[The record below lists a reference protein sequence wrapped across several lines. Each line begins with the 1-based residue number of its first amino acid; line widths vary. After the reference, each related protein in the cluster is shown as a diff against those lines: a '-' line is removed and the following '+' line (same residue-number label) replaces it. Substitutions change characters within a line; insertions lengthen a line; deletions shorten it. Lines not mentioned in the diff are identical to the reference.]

1 MNTNLPQ
8 SPKAASDEKERFRT
22 ASDEQPNVSS
32 RRGVDDASR
41 ASGENERFERER
53 DRERK
58 RDFDPFGRRGGVARS
73 SDDGGSSFWVVLIV
87 VFSLIFL
94 WNAIYEPPRCEIP
107 LGKLIELI
115 EMGAPETAQ
124 NAATAQN
131 AETSQSAETAQN
143 AETSQSVETSQNAE
157 TSQSVETAQNAETSQ
172 SAETSQ
178 NAETSQSA
186 ATAQN
191 AETSQSAEVA
201 SKPDSLQIA
210 ESGDLEKAENTENT
224 GNTEKLAKLTEPEA
238 GAARDE
244 GNASLEPA
252 KSEKS
257 SQNAASTGPS
267 IIVEEGEGKKR
278 RKVRYSEL
286 ADLRVGTHEISGT
299 ATREILE
306 TADGKEPEKP
316 RKKVDFF
323 SGRQGLDVDADYFFD
338 LLRKSGYTDFA
349 AEGSPGFM
357 QNYGA
362 SLLMTL
368 VLIGFFI
375 YFLRRMGAGVGAFGR
390 NRGVLV
396 APEDVDVNFNDVAGV
411 DEAVE
416 ELREFVEF
424 LRTPEKF
431 QALGGRIPKG
441 ALLVGPP
448 GTGKTLLAK
457 AVAGEAGVPFFSLS
471 GSDFVEL
478 YAGVGAARVRDLFE
492 QAEKSSPCI
501 VFIDELDALGKSRT
515 GGVYGGGHDERE
527 QTLNALL
534 VEMDGFGTN
543 SGTIVMAATN
553 RPEILDSA
561 LLRSGRFDRQIL
573 VDRPDAQG
581 REEILRIHAKNVKL
595 DPTLDLREIAALT
608 AGFVGADLAALT
620 NEAALLAARAG
631 KLAVSKDEFG
641 EAIERVATG
650 LEKKR
655 RVISEKEK
663 VRVAYHE
670 CGHALTANAIPGTDP
685 VHKISIIPRGLAALG
700 YTWQR
705 PDDERY
711 LTTRAELIAQM
722 QTLLAGTIAEELIF
736 GDVSTGAQNDLERA
750 TEIAR
755 RMTTVYG
762 MSRLGRVAFRT
773 ANDSFLDSGGFAGR
787 EYGERTAWEIDRE
800 IKALVDAAAEEA
812 RRILVERKDLLVE
825 VANRLL
831 EKETMTGDELREI
844 VDAWAAKT
852 EESTRPEEELEPKK
866 SAQPENL
873 GGTEATNESI

>member
-1 MNTNLPQ
+1 MSTNPSQ
-8 SPKAASDEKERFRT
+8 RPTGVASDESDRLRT
-22 ASDEQPNVSS
+22 ASDEPANAAARRVPDDVS
-32 RRGVDDASR
+32 RV
-41 ASGENERFERER
+41 SGENERFDRER
-53 DRERK
+53 GRERK
-58 RDFDPFGRRGGVARS
+58 RDFDPLGRRGSGARPN
-73 SDDGGSSFWVVLIV
+73 DDGGNSFWVVLIV
-87 VFSLIFL
+87 IFSLIFL

-107 LGKLIELI
+107 IGKLIELI
-115 EMGAPETAQ
+115 EMGAPETLQSAEI
-124 NAATAQN
+124 ASN
-131 AETSQSAETAQN
+131 AETSRNAESAQETEIAQTEEPKKSAELS
-143 AETSQSVETSQNAE
+143 E
-157 TSQSVETAQNAETSQ
+157 
-172 SAETSQ
+172 SA
-178 NAETSQSA
+178 QSA
-186 ATAQN
+186 AT
-191 AETSQSAEVA
+191 
-201 SKPDSLQIA
+201 K
-210 ESGDLEKAENTENT
+210 
-224 GNTEKLAKLTEPEA
+224 
-238 GAARDE
+238 
-244 GNASLEPA
+244 
-252 KSEKS
+252 
-257 SQNAASTGPS
+257 GPS
-267 IIVEEGEGKKR
+267 IVVEEGEGKKR
-278 RKVRYSEL
+278 KKVRYSEL
-286 ADLRVGTHEISGT
+286 ADLRVGAHEISGT

-306 TADGKEPEKP
+306 SADGKVPEKP
-316 RKKVDFF
+316 RKKVDFY

-338 LLRKSGYTDFA
+338 LLRKSGYVDFA
-349 AEGSPGFM
+349 AEGSPSFM

-362 SLLMTL
+362 SLLTTL
-368 VLIGFFI
+368 VLIFVFV

-396 APEDVDVNFNDVAGV
+396 APEDVDVTFDDVAGV
-411 DEAVE
+411 DEALE

-581 REEILRIHAKNVKL
+581 REEILRIHSKNVKL
-595 DPTLDLREIAALT
+595 DPALDLREIATLT

-620 NEAALLAARAG
+620 NEAALLAARVG
-631 KLAVSKDEFG
+631 KSAVTKEEFG

-655 RVISEKEK
+655 RIISETEK

-670 CGHALTANAIPGTDP
+670 CGHALTADAIPGTDP
-685 VHKISIIPRGLAALG
+685 VHKISIVPRGLAALG

-711 LTTRAELIAQM
+711 LTTRTELIAQM

-762 MSRLGRVAFRT
+762 MSRLGRVAYRSS
-773 ANDSFLDSGGFAGR
+773 NDSFLDSGGFAGR
-787 EYGERTAWEIDRE
+787 EYGERAAWEIDRE
-800 IKALVDAAAEEA
+800 VKSLVDAAAEKA
-812 RRILVERKDLLVE
+812 RQILVERKDLLVE

-844 VDAWAAKT
+844 VAAWTAKSEKST
-852 EESTRPEEELEPKK
+852 QIEGASGAES
-866 SAQPENL
+866 AD
-873 GGTEATNESI
+873 EAS

>member
-1 MNTNLPQ
+1 MNTNPSQ
-8 SPKAASDEKERFRT
+8 RSKRAAASDE
-22 ASDEQPNVSS
+22 AANVESS
-32 RRGVDDASR
+32 RVSEDVGRTPD
-41 ASGENERFERER
+41 ENERFERER
-53 DRERK
+53 DKERK
-58 RDFDPFGRRGGVARS
+58 RDFDPFGRRGNAARCG
-73 SDDGGSSFWVVLIV
+73 DDGGNSFWAVLIV

-115 EMGAPETAQ
+115 EAGAPQ
-124 NAATAQN
+124 NAQN
-131 AETSQSAETAQN
+131 AETARDAELARIADSA
-143 AETSQSVETSQNAE
+143 
-157 TSQSVETAQNAETSQ
+157 
-172 SAETSQ
+172 
-178 NAETSQSA
+178 
-186 ATAQN
+186 
-191 AETSQSAEVA
+191 
-201 SKPDSLQIA
+201 
-210 ESGDLEKAENTENT
+210 KAEASENPVKPMEQE
-224 GNTEKLAKLTEPEA
+224 GVDEA
-238 GAARDE
+238 EEA
-244 GNASLEPA
+244 A

-257 SQNAASTGPS
+257 PQDAAPTGPS

-278 RKVRYSEL
+278 KKVRYSEL

-299 ATREILE
+299 ATREVLE
-306 TADGKEPEKP
+306 SADEKEMEKST
-316 RKKVDFF
+316 RKVDFF

-357 QNYGA
+357 QNHGA

-396 APEDVDVNFNDVAGV
+396 APEDVDVDFSDVAGV

-595 DPTLDLREIAALT
+595 DPTLDLREIATLT

-620 NEAALLAARAG
+620 NEAALLAARVG
-631 KLAVSKDEFG
+631 KLAVTKEEFG

-655 RVISEKEK
+655 RVLSEKEK

-685 VHKISIIPRGLAALG
+685 VHKVSIIPRGLAALG

-711 LTTRAELIAQM
+711 LTTRTELLAQM
-722 QTLLAGTIAEELIF
+722 QTLLGGTIAEELVF

-800 IKALVDAAAEEA
+800 VKSLVDAAAEKA
-812 RRILVERKDLLVE
+812 RQILVERKDLLVE
-825 VANRLL
+825 VATRLL

-844 VDAWAAKT
+844 VDAWTANAEK
-852 EESTRPEEELEPKK
+852 SARPEKEPEPEK
-866 SAQPENL
+866 SAQTENQDDAAPA
-873 GGTEATNESI
+873 GEAS

>member
-1 MNTNLPQ
+1 MNNKPSQ
-8 SPKAASDEKERFRT
+8 RPKDAAASDECP
-22 ASDEQPNVSS
+22 SVDS
-32 RRGVDDASR
+32 RRVSEDASR
-41 ASGENERFERER
+41 TSDENERFERER

-58 RDFDPFGRRGGVARS
+58 RDFDPFGRRGGVARPGA
-73 SDDGGSSFWVVLIV
+73 DGGNSFWGVLIV

-94 WNAIYEPPRCEIP
+94 WNALYAPPRCEIP
-107 LGKLIELI
+107 IGKLIELI
-115 EMGAPETAQ
+115 EAGAPES
-124 NAATAQN
+124 AQN
-131 AETSQSAETAQN
+131 AEITQTNQNAEPAQN
-143 AETSQSVETSQNAE
+143 ADPLQVAE
-157 TSQSVETAQNAETSQ
+157 TVKTEESGKTAPKEGASE
-172 SAETSQ
+172 
-178 NAETSQSA
+178 
-186 ATAQN
+186 ATASS
-191 AETSQSAEVA
+191 E
-201 SKPDSLQIA
+201 
-210 ESGDLEKAENTENT
+210 
-224 GNTEKLAKLTEPEA
+224 
-238 GAARDE
+238 
-244 GNASLEPA
+244 
-252 KSEKS
+252 SEKS
-257 SQNAASTGPS
+257 PQNTPS
-267 IIVEEGEGKKR
+267 IVVEEGEGKKH

-299 ATREILE
+299 ATREVLE
-306 TADGKEPEKP
+306 SADGKESEKP
-316 RKKVDFF
+316 RKKVDFY
-323 SGRQGLDVDADYFFD
+323 SGRRGLDVDADYFFE

-349 AEGSPGFM
+349 AEGSPGFI

-362 SLLMTL
+362 SLLMTFL
-368 VLIGFFI
+368 LIGFFI
-375 YFLRRMGAGVGAFGR
+375 YFFRRMGAGVGAFGR

-396 APEDVDVNFNDVAGV
+396 APEDVDVTFADVAGV

-501 VFIDELDALGKSRT
+501 VFIDELDALGKSRN
-515 GGVYGGGHDERE
+515 GGAYGGGHDERE

-595 DPTLDLREIAALT
+595 DPTLDLREIATLT

-620 NEAALLAARAG
+620 NEAALLAARVG
-631 KLAVSKDEFG
+631 KDAVAKEEFG

-685 VHKISIIPRGLAALG
+685 VHKISIVPRGLAALG

-787 EYGERTAWEIDRE
+787 EYGERTSWEIDRE
-800 IKALVDAAAEEA
+800 VKALVDDAAEKA

-825 VANRLL
+825 VATRLL

-844 VDAWAAKT
+844 VDAWTANA
-852 EESTRPEEELEPKK
+852 EESTQPEKEPEAEK
-866 SAQPENL
+866 SAQTENPDDA
-873 GGTEATNESI
+873 EAAGEAS

>member
-1 MNTNLPQ
+1 MTEKHCQRPEGA
-8 SPKAASDEKERFRT
+8 AASDKNERIPAATDERT
-22 ASDEQPNVSS
+22 RLADAARTSD
-32 RRGVDDASR
+32 
-41 ASGENERFERER
+41 ENERFERER
-53 DRERK
+53 K
-58 RDFDPFGRRGGVARS
+58 RDFEPFGRRRASARAY
-73 SDDGGSSFWVVLIV
+73 DDGNNSFWAVLIV

-94 WNAIYEPPRCEIP
+94 WNALYEPPRYEIP
-107 LGKLIELI
+107 IGKLIELI
-115 EMGAPETAQ
+115 EKGAHETTQTAQ
-124 NAATAQN
+124 VAQ
-131 AETSQSAETAQN
+131 T
-143 AETSQSVETSQNAE
+143 
-157 TSQSVETAQNAETSQ
+157 VETASGTETVEAEKSAEAEKDAAPEKSEESENLAKTENAPQNAPFI
-172 SAETSQ
+172 
-178 NAETSQSA
+178 
-186 ATAQN
+186 
-191 AETSQSAEVA
+191 V
-201 SKPDSLQIA
+201 
-210 ESGDLEKAENTENT
+210 
-224 GNTEKLAKLTEPEA
+224 
-238 GAARDE
+238 
-244 GNASLEPA
+244 
-252 KSEKS
+252 
-257 SQNAASTGPS
+257 
-267 IIVEEGEGKKR
+267 VEEGEGKKR

-286 ADLRVGTHEISGT
+286 ADLRVGAHEISGT
-299 ATREILE
+299 ATREIVE
-306 TADGKEPEKP
+306 SADGEPPKKPMKE
-316 RKKVDFF
+316 VDFY
-323 SGRQGLDVDADYFFD
+323 SGRQGLDVDADYFFN
-338 LLRKSGYTDFA
+338 LLKSSGYTDFA
-349 AEGSPGFM
+349 AEGTPGFM

-362 SLLMTL
+362 SLLTTL
-368 VLIGFFI
+368 LLLLIFV

-396 APEDVDVNFNDVAGV
+396 APEDVDVTFNDVAGV
-411 DEAVE
+411 DEALE

-501 VFIDELDALGKSRT
+501 VFIDELDALGKSRA
-515 GGVYGGGHDERE
+515 GGGYGGGHDERE

-573 VDRPDAQG
+573 VDRPDARG

-595 DPTLDLREIAALT
+595 DRTLDLREIAALT

-631 KLAVSKDEFG
+631 KSAVSKEEFG
-641 EAIERVATG
+641 EAIERVAAG

-655 RVISEKEK
+655 GIISEAEK
-663 VRVAYHE
+663 IRVAYHE
-670 CGHALTANAIPGTDP
+670 CGHALTADAIPGADP
-685 VHKISIIPRGLAALG
+685 VHKISIVPRGLAALG

-711 LTTRAELIAQM
+711 LTTRAELVARM
-722 QTLLAGTIAEELIF
+722 QTLLAGTLAEELIF

-762 MSRLGRVAFRT
+762 MSRLGRVAYRT
-773 ANDSFLDSGGFAGR
+773 ASDSFLDSGGFVGR

-800 IKALVDAAAEEA
+800 TRALVDDAAEKA
-812 RRILVERKDLLVE
+812 RRILIERKELLVE
-825 VANRLL
+825 VATRLL

-844 VDAWAAKT
+844 VAAWKAKT
-852 EESTRPEEELEPKK
+852 ENSPLLEKSTETEETPRNEKSEGEEPDEPTK
-866 SAQPENL
+866 
-873 GGTEATNESI
+873 TDVY

>member
-1 MNTNLPQ
+1 MNTNFSQ
-8 SPKAASDEKERFRT
+8 RPKDAAASDEF
-22 ASDEQPNVSS
+22 SNVDA
-32 RRGVDDASR
+32 RRVSDDATR
-41 ASGENERFERER
+41 APEENERLNAER
-53 DRERK
+53 DKERK
-58 RDFDPFGRRGGVARS
+58 RDFDPFGRRGSAARS
-73 SDDGGSSFWVVLIV
+73 DDDGGNSFWVVLIV

-94 WNAIYEPPRCEIP
+94 WNAIYEPPRREIP
-107 LGKLIELI
+107 IGKLIELI
-115 EMGAPETAQ
+115 EAGAPK
-124 NAATAQN
+124 NAPN
-131 AETSQSAETAQN
+131 AEIAQ
-143 AETSQSVETSQNAE
+143 V
-157 TSQSVETAQNAETSQ
+157 
-172 SAETSQ
+172 
-178 NAETSQSA
+178 
-186 ATAQN
+186 
-191 AETSQSAEVA
+191 AEVA
-201 SKPDSLQIA
+201 SGADSSQIA
-210 ESGDLEKAENTENT
+210 ETVKSEEN
-224 GNTEKLAKLTEPEA
+224 
-238 GAARDE
+238 
-244 GNASLEPA
+244 A
-252 KSEKS
+252 KSSKAKDASDAAESAESEKT
-257 SQNAASTGPS
+257 SQNTRF
-267 IIVEEGEGKKR
+267 IIVEEGEGKNRK
-278 RKVRYSEL
+278 KVRYSEL
-286 ADLRVGTHEISGT
+286 ADLRVGAHEISGT
-299 ATREILE
+299 ATREVLE
-306 TADGKEPEKP
+306 SADGKTSEKP
-316 RKKVDFF
+316 RKKVDFY
-323 SGRQGLDVDADYFFD
+323 SGRQGLDVDANYFFE

-349 AEGSPGFM
+349 AEGAPGFM
-357 QNYGA
+357 QNHGA
-362 SLLMTL
+362 SLLTTL
-368 VLIGFFI
+368 LLIGFFI

-396 APEDVDVNFNDVAGV
+396 APEDVDVTFSDVAGV
-411 DEAVE
+411 DEALE

-595 DPTLDLREIAALT
+595 DPTLDLREIATLT

-620 NEAALLAARAG
+620 NEAALLAARVG
-631 KLAVSKDEFG
+631 KDFVTKEEFG
-641 EAIERVATG
+641 EAVERVAAG

-655 RVISEKEK
+655 GIISEKEK

-670 CGHALTANAIPGTDP
+670 CGHALTADALPGTDP

-711 LTTRAELIAQM
+711 LTTRTELVAQM

-736 GDVSTGAQNDLERA
+736 GDVSTGAQSDLERA

-762 MSRLGRVAFRT
+762 MSRLGRVAFR
-773 ANDSFLDSGGFAGR
+773 AAKDSFLDSGGFAGR

-800 IKALVDAAAEEA
+800 VKTLVDAAAESA
-812 RRILVERKDLLVE
+812 RQILLERKDLLVE

-844 VDAWAAKT
+844 VDAWTANA
-852 EESTRPEEELEPKK
+852 EK
-866 SAQPENL
+866 SAQPEETL
-873 GGTEATNESI
+873 EMEKSTLSEKTGGAEPTGEPT

>member
-1 MNTNLPQ
+1 MAERRKVGVPTARALEEARGNVTEQKVYRTMKTNPSQ
-8 SPKAASDEKERFRT
+8 RPEGAAASDE
-22 ASDEQPNVSS
+22 
-32 RRGVDDASR
+32 
-41 ASGENERFERER
+41 NERIPVVNDERTNAER
-53 DRERK
+53 TPNENNRFKRK
-58 RDFDPFGRRGGVARS
+58 RDFDPFGRRGAAARAN
-73 SDDGGSSFWVVLIV
+73 DDGNNSFWVVLIV

-94 WNAIYEPPRCEIP
+94 WNALYEPPRYEIP
-107 LGKLIELI
+107 IGKLIELI
-115 EMGAPETAQ
+115 ELGSPSRELAENARPE
-124 NAATAQN
+124 
-131 AETSQSAETAQN
+131 ETGK
-143 AETSQSVETSQNAE
+143 SVELKKTVKDVKSEKGAR
-157 TSQSVETAQNAETSQ
+157 
-172 SAETSQ
+172 
-178 NAETSQSA
+178 
-186 ATAQN
+186 
-191 AETSQSAEVA
+191 
-201 SKPDSLQIA
+201 SKDFA
-210 ESGDLEKAENTENT
+210 GSGKAENLAELAQTSKSAESADWAKNGNLEN
-224 GNTEKLAKLTEPEA
+224 
-238 GAARDE
+238 
-244 GNASLEPA
+244 
-252 KSEKS
+252 SEKS
-257 SQNAASTGPS
+257 INSDNSVKSVKTTEAPQFAPS
-267 IIVEEGEGKKR
+267 IVVEEGKGKRR

-286 ADLRVGTHEISGT
+286 ADLRVGAHEISGT
-299 ATREILE
+299 ATRETLE
-306 TADGKEPEKP
+306 GDGGEPTKKP
-316 RKKVDFF
+316 MKKVDFY
-323 SGRQGLDVDADYFFD
+323 SGRQGLDVDADYFFN
-338 LLRKSGYTDFA
+338 LLKRNGYSDFA
-349 AEGSPGFM
+349 AEGTPGFI

-362 SLLMTL
+362 SLLTTFL
-368 VLIGFFI
+368 LLAIFV

-396 APEDVDVNFNDVAGV
+396 APEDVDVTFDDVAGV
-411 DEAVE
+411 DEALE

-573 VDRPDAQG
+573 VDRPDARG

-595 DPTLDLREIAALT
+595 DPTLDLREVAALT

-620 NEAALLAARAG
+620 NEAALLAARVG
-631 KLAVSKDEFG
+631 KLAVSKEEFG

-655 RVISEKEK
+655 RVISETEK
-663 VRVAYHE
+663 IRVAYHE
-670 CGHALTANAIPGTDP
+670 CGHALAASALSDADP
-685 VHKISIIPRGLAALG
+685 VHKISIVPRGLAALG

-711 LTTRAELIAQM
+711 LTTRAELVARM
-722 QTLLAGTIAEELIF
+722 QTLLAGTLAEELIF
-736 GDVSTGAQNDLERA
+736 GDASTGAQNDLERA

-755 RMTTVYG
+755 RMTTAYG
-762 MSRLGRVAFRT
+762 MSRLGRVAYRT
-773 ANDSFLDSGGFAGR
+773 SNDSFLESGGFVGR

-800 IKALVDAAAEEA
+800 ARALVDDAAEKA

-825 VANRLL
+825 VATRLL

-844 VDAWAAKT
+844 VDAWTARSEKT
-852 EESTRPEEELEPKK
+852 ALLEKSTEPASEEKSEKSTEPEKPEEKTSGDDPSTR
-866 SAQPENL
+866 A
-873 GGTEATNESI
+873 

>member
-1 MNTNLPQ
+1 MNMNPSQRSTGV
-8 SPKAASDEKERFRT
+8 AASDDNERFPT
-22 ASDEQPNVSS
+22 SSEDLANVAA
-32 RRGVDDASR
+32 RRVSEDASR
-41 ASGENERFERER
+41 TPDENERFERER

-73 SDDGGSSFWVVLIV
+73 GDDGGASFWAVLIV

-107 LGKLIELI
+107 IGKLIELI
-115 EMGAPETAQ
+115 EMGAPTSAQ
-124 NAATAQN
+124 TPEIAQ
-131 AETSQSAETAQN
+131 TSDAAETA
-143 AETSQSVETSQNAE
+143 SVA
-157 TSQSVETAQNAETSQ
+157 
-172 SAETSQ
+172 
-178 NAETSQSA
+178 
-186 ATAQN
+186 
-191 AETSQSAEVA
+191 
-201 SKPDSLQIA
+201 DSLQDA
-210 ESGDLEKAENTENT
+210 EPVKLKKTEEAGKTEEVKKAEKAEKTEET
-224 GNTEKLAKLTEPEA
+224 RKAERAEEAEKTTAETARRGENEAAEP
-238 GAARDE
+238 
-244 GNASLEPA
+244 LE
-252 KSEKS
+252 SEKS
-257 SQNAASTGPS
+257 PRNTPS
-267 IIVEEGEGKKR
+267 IIVEEGEGKNRK
-278 RKVRYSEL
+278 KVRYSEL
-286 ADLRVGTHEISGT
+286 AELRVGPHEISGT
-299 ATREILE
+299 ATREVLE
-306 TADGKEPEKP
+306 SADGKTPEKP
-316 RKKVDFF
+316 RKKVDFY
-323 SGRQGLDVDADYFFD
+323 SGRQGLDVDADYFFN
-338 LLRKSGYTDFA
+338 LLRKSGYADFA

-368 VLIGFFI
+368 LLIGFFI

-595 DPTLDLREIAALT
+595 DPTLDLREIATLT

-620 NEAALLAARAG
+620 NEAALLAARVG
-631 KLAVSKDEFG
+631 KAAVTKEEFG
-641 EAIERVATG
+641 EAIERVAAG

-655 RVISEKEK
+655 RIISEEEK

-670 CGHALTANAIPGTDP
+670 CGHALTADAIPGTDP

-711 LTTRAELIAQM
+711 LTTRTELIARM

-800 IKALVDAAAEEA
+800 VKSIVDAAAEKA
-812 RRILVERKDLLVE
+812 RQILVERKDLLVE

-844 VDAWAAKT
+844 VDAWTAKTEKSAQPVESSQSEEAAKT
-852 EESTRPEEELEPKK
+852 ENPDGAEST
-866 SAQPENL
+866 N
-873 GGTEATNESI
+873 EAS

>member
-1 MNTNLPQ
+1 M
-8 SPKAASDEKERFRT
+8 
-22 ASDEQPNVSS
+22 
-32 RRGVDDASR
+32 
-41 ASGENERFERER
+41 
-53 DRERK
+53 
-58 RDFDPFGRRGGVARS
+58 
-73 SDDGGSSFWVVLIV
+73 
-87 VFSLIFL
+87 
-94 WNAIYEPPRCEIP
+94 
-107 LGKLIELI
+107 
-115 EMGAPETAQ
+115 
-124 NAATAQN
+124 
-131 AETSQSAETAQN
+131 
-143 AETSQSVETSQNAE
+143 
-157 TSQSVETAQNAETSQ
+157 
-172 SAETSQ
+172 
-178 NAETSQSA
+178 
-186 ATAQN
+186 
-191 AETSQSAEVA
+191 
-201 SKPDSLQIA
+201 
-210 ESGDLEKAENTENT
+210 
-224 GNTEKLAKLTEPEA
+224 
-238 GAARDE
+238 
-244 GNASLEPA
+244 
-252 KSEKS
+252 
-257 SQNAASTGPS
+257 
-267 IIVEEGEGKKR
+267 
-278 RKVRYSEL
+278 
-286 ADLRVGTHEISGT
+286 
-299 ATREILE
+299 
-306 TADGKEPEKP
+306 
-316 RKKVDFF
+316 KKVDFY

-338 LLRKSGYTDFA
+338 LLRKSGYADFA
-349 AEGSPGFM
+349 AEGAPSFM
-357 QNYGA
+357 QNYGV
-362 SLLMTL
+362 SLLTTL
-368 VLIGFFI
+368 LLIGFFV

-396 APEDVDVNFNDVAGV
+396 APEDVDVTFNDVAGV
-411 DEAVE
+411 DEALE

-595 DPTLDLREIAALT
+595 DPTLDLREIATLT

-631 KLAVSKDEFG
+631 KFAVSKEEFG

-655 RVISEKEK
+655 GIISEAEK
-663 VRVAYHE
+663 IRVAYHE
-670 CGHALTANAIPGTDP
+670 CGHALTADAVPGADP

-711 LTTRAELIAQM
+711 LTTRAELAARM
-722 QTLLAGTIAEELIF
+722 QTLLAGTLAEELIF

-773 ANDSFLDSGGFAGR
+773 ANDSFLESGGSFGR

-800 IKALVDAAAEEA
+800 VRALIDEAAEKA
-812 RRILVERKDLLVE
+812 RRILVERKELLVE
-825 VANRLL
+825 VATRLL

-844 VDAWAAKT
+844 VASWTAKT
-852 EESTRPEEELEPKK
+852 KNLPPSEKPMETEKSASWVEGEKSEETSRAEKSGSEES
-866 SAQPENL
+866 AD
-873 GGTEATNESI
+873 ESTKD

>member
-1 MNTNLPQ
+1 MSMNSAQ
-8 SPKAASDEKERFRT
+8 RRKSAASDEKERWQT
-22 ASDEQPNVSS
+22 VSDETRNFVARASE
-32 RRGVDDASR
+32 DASR
-41 ASGENERFERER
+41 ASEENERCERER
-53 DRERK
+53 KERK
-58 RDFDPFGRRGGVARS
+58 RDFDPFGRRGDASRS
-73 SDDGGSSFWVVLIV
+73 GDDGGNSFWVVLIV

-94 WNAIYEPPRCEIP
+94 WNAVYETPRCEIP

-115 EMGAPETAQ
+115 EMGAPEIA
-124 NAATAQN
+124 
-131 AETSQSAETAQN
+131 QSAENAQD
-143 AETSQSVETSQNAE
+143 AEFASASGSSPTEK
-157 TSQSVETAQNAETSQ
+157 
-172 SAETSQ
+172 SAEDENNSP
-178 NAETSQSA
+178 
-186 ATAQN
+186 AT
-191 AETSQSAEVA
+191 EPV
-201 SKPDSLQIA
+201 
-210 ESGDLEKAENTENT
+210 KAE
-224 GNTEKLAKLTEPEA
+224 KSP
-238 GAARDE
+238 R
-244 GNASLEPA
+244 NAPF
-252 KSEKS
+252 
-257 SQNAASTGPS
+257 
-267 IIVEEGEGKKR
+267 IVVEEGEGKKR

-286 ADLRVGTHEISGT
+286 ADLRVGAHEISGT
-299 ATREILE
+299 ATREVLE
-306 TADGKEPEKP
+306 RADGKPLEKP
-316 RKKVDFF
+316 RKKVDFY

-349 AEGSPGFM
+349 AEGSPGFL

-362 SLLMTL
+362 SLLTTL
-368 VLIGFFI
+368 LLIGVFI

-396 APEDVDVNFNDVAGV
+396 APEDVDVDFNDVAGV

-543 SGTIVMAATN
+543 SGPIVMAATN

-595 DPTLDLREIAALT
+595 DPKLDLREVATLT

-620 NEAALLAARAG
+620 NEAALLAARVG
-631 KLAVSKDEFG
+631 KDAVTKEEFG

-655 RVISEKEK
+655 RIISETEK

-670 CGHALTANAIPGTDP
+670 CGHALTANALPGTDP
-685 VHKISIIPRGLAALG
+685 VHKISIIPRGLTALG

-722 QTLLAGTIAEELIF
+722 QTLLAGTIAEELIL
-736 GDVSTGAQNDLERA
+736 GDVSTGAQSDLERA

-800 IKALVDAAAEEA
+800 VKALVDDAAEKA
-812 RRILVERKDLLVE
+812 RQILVERKDLLVE

-844 VDAWAAKT
+844 VDAWTAKAEKLARPEETAKT
-852 EESTRPEEELEPKK
+852 ENPDVADSAAESV
-866 SAQPENL
+866 
-873 GGTEATNESI
+873 

>member
-1 MNTNLPQ
+1 MAERRKVGVPTARALEEARGNVTERKVYRTMKTNPSQ
-8 SPKAASDEKERFRT
+8 RPEGAAASDE
-22 ASDEQPNVSS
+22 
-32 RRGVDDASR
+32 
-41 ASGENERFERER
+41 NERIPVANDERTNAER
-53 DRERK
+53 TPDENNRFKRK
-58 RDFDPFGRRGGVARS
+58 RDFDPFGRRGAAARAN
-73 SDDGGSSFWVVLIV
+73 DDGNNSFWVVLIV

-94 WNAIYEPPRCEIP
+94 WNALYEPPRYEIP
-107 LGKLIELI
+107 IGKLIELI
-115 EMGAPETAQ
+115 ELGAPSRELAE
-124 NAATAQN
+124 NARPEEAGK
-131 AETSQSAETAQN
+131 SAEL
-143 AETSQSVETSQNAE
+143 EKSVKD
-157 TSQSVETAQNAETSQ
+157 
-172 SAETSQ
+172 
-178 NAETSQSA
+178 
-186 ATAQN
+186 ATPEKDARS
-191 AETSQSAEVA
+191 E
-201 SKPDSLQIA
+201 DFA
-210 ESGDLEKAENTENT
+210 ESEKTEN
-224 GNTEKLAKLTEPEA
+224 LAKLAPTSESA
-238 GAARDE
+238 DW
-244 GNASLEPA
+244 A
-252 KSEKS
+252 KNGKSENSEKS
-257 SQNAASTGPS
+257 IKGDDSDKSVKTAESPQFAPS
-267 IIVEEGEGKKR
+267 IVVEEGKGKKR

-286 ADLRVGTHEISGT
+286 ADLRVGAHEISGT
-299 ATREILE
+299 ATRETLE
-306 TADGKEPEKP
+306 GDGGEPSKKP
-316 RKKVDFF
+316 MKKVDFY
-323 SGRQGLDVDADYFFD
+323 SGRQGLDVDADYFFN
-338 LLRKSGYTDFA
+338 LLKRNGYSDFA
-349 AEGSPGFM
+349 AEGTPGFM

-362 SLLMTL
+362 SLLTTFL
-368 VLIGFFI
+368 LLAIFV

-396 APEDVDVNFNDVAGV
+396 APEDVDVTFDDVAGV
-411 DEAVE
+411 DEALE

-573 VDRPDAQG
+573 VDRPDARG

-620 NEAALLAARAG
+620 NEAALLAARVG
-631 KLAVSKDEFG
+631 KLAVSKEEFG

-655 RVISEKEK
+655 RVISEAEK
-663 VRVAYHE
+663 IRVAYHE
-670 CGHALTANAIPGTDP
+670 CGHALAASALSDADP
-685 VHKISIIPRGLAALG
+685 VHKISIVPRGLAALG

-711 LTTRAELIAQM
+711 LTTRAELVARM
-722 QTLLAGTIAEELIF
+722 QTLLAGTLAEELIF
-736 GDVSTGAQNDLERA
+736 GDASTGAQNDLERA

-755 RMTTVYG
+755 RMTTAYG
-762 MSRLGRVAFRT
+762 MSRLGRVAYRT
-773 ANDSFLDSGGFAGR
+773 SNDSFLESGGFVGR

-800 IKALVDAAAEEA
+800 ARALVDDAAEKA

-825 VANRLL
+825 VATRLL

-844 VDAWAAKT
+844 VDAWTARSGKT
-852 EESTRPEEELEPKK
+852 ALLEKSLEPENEEKSEKSAEPEKPEEKTNGDDPSTR
-866 SAQPENL
+866 A
-873 GGTEATNESI
+873 

>member
-1 MNTNLPQ
+1 MSTNLPQ
-8 SPKAASDEKERFRT
+8 RPKGASFDEKERCQT
-22 ASDEQPNVSS
+22 ASDERPNVSA
-32 RRGVDDASR
+32 RRVPDDAR
-41 ASGENERFERER
+41 TSGENERFERER
-53 DRERK
+53 DRERQ
-58 RDFDPFGRRGGVARS
+58 RDFEPFGRRGGVAR

-115 EMGAPETAQ
+115 EMGAPETARS
-124 NAATAQN
+124 AEIAQKSQS
-131 AETSQSAETAQN
+131 AQSAETASN
-143 AETSQSVETSQNAE
+143 AELSQ
-157 TSQSVETAQNAETSQ
+157 TANSANSAKALK
-172 SAETSQ
+172 SAER
-178 NAETSQSA
+178 EGEKSA
-186 ATAQN
+186 PF
-191 AETSQSAEVA
+191 ESA
-201 SKPDSLQIA
+201 K
-210 ESGDLEKAENTENT
+210 
-224 GNTEKLAKLTEPEA
+224 TEK
-238 GAARDE
+238 
-244 GNASLEPA
+244 
-252 KSEKS
+252 
-257 SQNAASTGPS
+257 STQTAPS

-278 RKVRYSEL
+278 KKVRYSEL
-286 ADLRVGTHEISGT
+286 AELRVGTHEISGT
-299 ATREILE
+299 ATREVLE
-306 TADGKEPEKP
+306 SADGKTPEKP
-316 RKKVDFF
+316 KKKVDFF
-323 SGRQGLDVDADYFFD
+323 SGRQGLDVDADYFIE
-338 LLRKSGYTDFA
+338 LLRKSGYTDFT

-368 VLIGFFI
+368 LLLGVFI

-396 APEDVDVNFNDVAGV
+396 APEDVDVNFSDVAGV

-595 DPTLDLREIAALT
+595 DPTLDLREIASLT

-620 NEAALLAARAG
+620 NEAALLAARVG
-631 KLAVSKDEFG
+631 KLAVTKEEFG

-670 CGHALTANAIPGTDP
+670 CGHALTADAIPGTDP

-711 LTTRAELIAQM
+711 LTTRGELIAQM
-722 QTLLAGTIAEELIF
+722 QTLLAGTIAEELVF

-800 IKALVDAAAEEA
+800 VKALVDDAAEKA
-812 RRILVERKDLLVE
+812 RQILVERKDLLVE

-852 EESTRPEEELEPKK
+852 EESARPEDKKETENESQPKN
-866 SAQPENL
+866 SD
-873 GGTEATNESI
+873 GTETANESI

>member
-1 MNTNLPQ
+1 MNINSSQRPNDV
-8 SPKAASDEKERFRT
+8 AASDEST
-22 ASDEQPNVSS
+22 SVDA
-32 RRGVDDASR
+32 RRVPDDALR
-41 ASGENERFERER
+41 ASEENERFNVER
-53 DRERK
+53 DKKRK
-58 RDFDPFGRRGGVARS
+58 RDFEPFGRKGSAARS
-73 SDDGGSSFWVVLIV
+73 GDDGGNSFWAVLIV

-115 EMGAPETAQ
+115 EMGAPGAAQ
-124 NAATAQN
+124 SAEDAEIASDAGSSRIAEPAKSAESEKTRSQRTVEGGGASVEPANADD
-131 AETSQSAETAQN
+131 SAETAKAVKTKKSPQN
-143 AETSQSVETSQNAE
+143 A
-157 TSQSVETAQNAETSQ
+157 
-172 SAETSQ
+172 
-178 NAETSQSA
+178 
-186 ATAQN
+186 
-191 AETSQSAEVA
+191 
-201 SKPDSLQIA
+201 
-210 ESGDLEKAENTENT
+210 
-224 GNTEKLAKLTEPEA
+224 
-238 GAARDE
+238 
-244 GNASLEPA
+244 
-252 KSEKS
+252 
-257 SQNAASTGPS
+257 PS

-278 RKVRYSEL
+278 KKVRYSEL
-286 ADLRVGTHEISGT
+286 ADLRVGAHEISGT

-306 TADGKEPEKP
+306 SADGKTPEKP
-316 RKKVDFF
+316 RKKVDFY

-362 SLLMTL
+362 SFLTMLL
-368 VLIGFFI
+368 LIFI
-375 YFLRRMGAGVGAFGR
+375 FLYFLRRMGAGVGAFAR

-396 APEDVDVNFNDVAGV
+396 APEDVDVTFNDVAGV
-411 DEAVE
+411 DEALE

-573 VDRPDAQG
+573 VDRPDARG

-631 KLAVSKDEFG
+631 KLAVTKEEFG

-670 CGHALTANAIPGTDP
+670 CGHALTADAIPGTDP

-800 IKALVDAAAEEA
+800 VKSLVDEAAEKA
-812 RRILVERKDLLVE
+812 RQILVERKDLLVE
-825 VANRLL
+825 VATRLL

-844 VDAWAAKT
+844 VDAWTAKAEKLARPEETAKT
-852 EESTRPEEELEPKK
+852 ENPDGADSAAESV
-866 SAQPENL
+866 
-873 GGTEATNESI
+873 

>member
-1 MNTNLPQ
+1 MNTNLSQ
-8 SPKAASDEKERFRT
+8 GPKAAASDEKERFQT
-22 ASDEQPNVSS
+22 APDEQPSVSS
-32 RRGVDDASR
+32 RRGVDDVSR
-41 ASGENERFERER
+41 TSDENERFERERER

-58 RDFDPFGRRGGVARS
+58 RDFDPLGRRGGVARS
-73 SDDGGSSFWVVLIV
+73 NDDGGNSFWAVLIV

-94 WNAIYEPPRCEIP
+94 WNALYEPPRCEIP

-124 NAATAQN
+124 NVETAQM
-131 AETSQSAETAQN
+131 TETAQN
-143 AETSQSVETSQNAE
+143 AEVASNADSLRSATSEESENPEKTAQSGKSAKREG
-157 TSQSVETAQNAETSQ
+157 ETAS
-172 SAETSQ
+172 
-178 NAETSQSA
+178 
-186 ATAQN
+186 
-191 AETSQSAEVA
+191 
-201 SKPDSLQIA
+201 P
-210 ESGDLEKAENTENT
+210 ESENSEKAE
-224 GNTEKLAKLTEPEA
+224 
-238 GAARDE
+238 
-244 GNASLEPA
+244 
-252 KSEKS
+252 KST
-257 SQNAASTGPS
+257 QNAPS

-278 RKVRYSEL
+278 KKVRYSEL
-286 ADLRVGTHEISGT
+286 AELRVGTHEISGT

-306 TADGKEPEKP
+306 SADGKTPEKP

-338 LLRKSGYTDFA
+338 LLRKSGYTDFT

-368 VLIGFFI
+368 LLIGVFI

-396 APEDVDVNFNDVAGV
+396 APEDVDVDFNDVAGV

-711 LTTRAELIAQM
+711 LTTRSELIAQM
-722 QTLLAGTIAEELIF
+722 RTLLGGTIAEELIF

-800 IKALVDAAAEEA
+800 VKSLVDAAAEKA
-812 RRILVERKDLLVE
+812 RQILVERKDLLVE

-844 VDAWAAKT
+844 VDAWTAKT
-852 EESTRPEEELEPKK
+852 EK
-866 SAQPENL
+866 SAQSEKAAKAENPD
-873 GGTEATNESI
+873 GAEAASESV

>member
-1 MNTNLPQ
+1 MSTNLPQ
-8 SPKAASDEKERFRT
+8 RPKAAASDEKERRRT
-22 ASDEQPNVSS
+22 ASDERPNASS
-32 RRGVDDASR
+32 RRGADDAR
-41 ASGENERFERER
+41 TSGENERFERER

-58 RDFDPFGRRGGVARS
+58 REFEPFGRRGGVARS
-73 SDDGGSSFWVVLIV
+73 GDDGGSSFWGVLIV

-115 EMGAPETAQ
+115 EAGAP
-124 NAATAQN
+124 ATAQN
-131 AETSQSAETAQN
+131 AEVAQSLQNAQSAETASN
-143 AETSQSVETSQNAE
+143 AELSRTT
-157 TSQSVETAQNAETSQ
+157 
-172 SAETSQ
+172 
-178 NAETSQSA
+178 
-186 ATAQN
+186 
-191 AETSQSAEVA
+191 
-201 SKPDSLQIA
+201 
-210 ESGDLEKAENTENT
+210 ESESREKA
-224 GNTEKLAKLTEPEA
+224 AKSESD
-238 GAARDE
+238 AARKSE
-244 GNASLEPA
+244 TASLEA
-252 KSEKS
+252 EESEKS
-257 SQNAASTGPS
+257 PQNTPS

-278 RKVRYSEL
+278 KKVRYSEL

-299 ATREILE
+299 ATREVLE
-306 TADGKEPEKP
+306 TADGKEPEKS

-323 SGRQGLDVDADYFFD
+323 SGRQGLEVDADYFFD
-338 LLRKSGYTDFA
+338 LLRKSGYADFT
-349 AEGSPGFM
+349 AEGTPGFI

-396 APEDVDVNFNDVAGV
+396 APEDVDVTFADVAGV

-595 DPTLDLREIAALT
+595 DPTLDLREIATLT

-620 NEAALLAARAG
+620 NEAALLAARVG
-631 KLAVSKDEFG
+631 KLAVTKEEFG

-655 RVISEKEK
+655 RVLSEKEK

-711 LTTRAELIAQM
+711 LTTRGELIAQM
-722 QTLLAGTIAEELIF
+722 QTLLAGTIAEELVF

-762 MSRLGRVAFRT
+762 MSRLGRVAFRA

-800 IKALVDAAAEEA
+800 VKSLVDAAAEKA
-812 RRILVERKDLLVE
+812 RQILVERKDLLVE

-844 VDAWAAKT
+844 VDAWTAKT
-852 EESTRPEEELEPKK
+852 EK
-866 SAQPENL
+866 SAQPEKESEPEKSAQAEKPDDAAPA
-873 GGTEATNESI
+873 GEAS

>member
-1 MNTNLPQ
+1 MAERRNVGVPTARALEEARGNVTERKVYRTMKTNPSQ
-8 SPKAASDEKERFRT
+8 RPEGAAASDE
-22 ASDEQPNVSS
+22 
-32 RRGVDDASR
+32 
-41 ASGENERFERER
+41 NERIPVANDERTNAER
-53 DRERK
+53 TPDENNRFKRK
-58 RDFDPFGRRGGVARS
+58 RDFDPFGRRGAARAN
-73 SDDGGSSFWVVLIV
+73 DDGNNSFWVVLIV

-94 WNAIYEPPRCEIP
+94 WNALYEPPRYEIP
-107 LGKLIELI
+107 IGKLIELI
-115 EMGAPETAQ
+115 ELGAPSRELAENARPEETGKSAGLEKSVKDATPGKDAQ
-124 NAATAQN
+124 P
-131 AETSQSAETAQN
+131 E
-143 AETSQSVETSQNAE
+143 
-157 TSQSVETAQNAETSQ
+157 
-172 SAETSQ
+172 
-178 NAETSQSA
+178 
-186 ATAQN
+186 
-191 AETSQSAEVA
+191 
-201 SKPDSLQIA
+201 DFA
-210 ESGDLEKAENTENT
+210 ESGKAENLAELAPTSESADWAKN
-224 GNTEKLAKLTEPEA
+224 GNSE
-238 GAARDE
+238 
-244 GNASLEPA
+244 
-252 KSEKS
+252 KSEKQENNDDS
-257 SQNAASTGPS
+257 DKSVKTAELPQFAPS
-267 IIVEEGEGKKR
+267 IVVEEGKGKKR

-286 ADLRVGTHEISGT
+286 ADLRVGAHEISGT
-299 ATREILE
+299 ATRETLE
-306 TADGKEPEKP
+306 GDGGEPTKKP
-316 RKKVDFF
+316 MKKVDFY
-323 SGRQGLDVDADYFFD
+323 SGRQGLDVDADYFFN
-338 LLRKSGYTDFA
+338 LLKRNGYSDFA
-349 AEGSPGFM
+349 AEGTPGFI

-362 SLLMTL
+362 SLLTTFL
-368 VLIGFFI
+368 LLAIFV

-396 APEDVDVNFNDVAGV
+396 APEDVDVTFDDVAGV
-411 DEAVE
+411 DEALE

-573 VDRPDAQG
+573 VDRPDARG

-620 NEAALLAARAG
+620 NEAALLAARVG
-631 KLAVSKDEFG
+631 KLAVSKEEFG

-655 RVISEKEK
+655 RVISEAEK
-663 VRVAYHE
+663 IRVAYHE
-670 CGHALTANAIPGTDP
+670 CGHALAASALSDADP
-685 VHKISIIPRGLAALG
+685 VHKISIVPRGLAALG

-711 LTTRAELIAQM
+711 LTTRAELVARM
-722 QTLLAGTIAEELIF
+722 QTLLAGTLAEELIF

-755 RMTTVYG
+755 RMTTAYG
-762 MSRLGRVAFRT
+762 MSRLGRVAYRT
-773 ANDSFLDSGGFAGR
+773 SNDSFLESGGFVGR

-800 IKALVDAAAEEA
+800 ARALVDDAAEKA

-825 VANRLL
+825 VATRLL

-844 VDAWAAKT
+844 VDAWTARSGKT
-852 EESTRPEEELEPKK
+852 ALLEKSSEPANEEKSEKSAEPEKPEKKTCGDDPSTR
-866 SAQPENL
+866 A
-873 GGTEATNESI
+873 

>member
-1 MNTNLPQ
+1 MNTNPSQ
-8 SPKAASDEKERFRT
+8 RSKRAAASDE
-22 ASDEQPNVSS
+22 AANVESS
-32 RRGVDDASR
+32 RVSEDVARTPD
-41 ASGENERFERER
+41 ENERFERER
-53 DRERK
+53 DKERK
-58 RDFDPFGRRGGVARS
+58 RDFDPFGRRGNAARC
-73 SDDGGSSFWVVLIV
+73 DDGGNSFWAVLIV

-115 EMGAPETAQ
+115 EAGAPQNAQ
-124 NAATAQN
+124 N
-131 AETSQSAETAQN
+131 
-143 AETSQSVETSQNAE
+143 
-157 TSQSVETAQNAETSQ
+157 VETARDAELARIAD
-172 SAETSQ
+172 SAKTE
-178 NAETSQSA
+178 A
-186 ATAQN
+186 
-191 AETSQSAEVA
+191 
-201 SKPDSLQIA
+201 L
-210 ESGDLEKAENTENT
+210 ENTIKS
-224 GNTEKLAKLTEPEA
+224 TEQESVDEVEEA
-238 GAARDE
+238 
-244 GNASLEPA
+244 A

-257 SQNAASTGPS
+257 PQDAAPTGPS

-278 RKVRYSEL
+278 KKVRYSEL

-299 ATREILE
+299 ATREVLE
-306 TADGKEPEKP
+306 SADEKETEKS
-316 RKKVDFF
+316 RRKVDFF

-357 QNYGA
+357 QNHGA

-396 APEDVDVNFNDVAGV
+396 APEDVDVDFNDVAGV

-595 DPTLDLREIAALT
+595 DPTLDLREIATLT

-620 NEAALLAARAG
+620 NEAALLAARVG
-631 KLAVSKDEFG
+631 KLAVTKEEFG

-655 RVISEKEK
+655 RVLSEKEK

-722 QTLLAGTIAEELIF
+722 QTLLGGTIAEELIF

-773 ANDSFLDSGGFAGR
+773 ANESFLDSGGFAGR

-800 IKALVDAAAEEA
+800 VKSLVDAAAEKA
-812 RRILVERKDLLVE
+812 RQILVERQDLLVE
-825 VANRLL
+825 VATRLL

-844 VDAWAAKT
+844 VDAWTAKA
-852 EESTRPEEELEPKK
+852 EKSARPEKEPEPEK
-866 SAQPENL
+866 SAQTENP
-873 GGTEATNESI
+873 GDAAPAGEAS

>member
-1 MNTNLPQ
+1 MNTNPSQ
-8 SPKAASDEKERFRT
+8 RPKDAAASDELSSVEARRADDASQASEEKERF
-22 ASDEQPNVSS
+22 EV
-32 RRGVDDASR
+32 
-41 ASGENERFERER
+41 ER
-53 DRERK
+53 DKKRK
-58 RDFDPFGRRGGVARS
+58 RDFDPFARRGSAARAGE
-73 SDDGGSSFWVVLIV
+73 DGGASFWAVLIV

-115 EMGAPETAQ
+115 EAGAPGT
-124 NAATAQN
+124 TQN
-131 AETSQSAETAQN
+131 AETASSAKIAQNSEVSPNAESAQALETGKSAESTGN
-143 AETSQSVETSQNAE
+143 P
-157 TSQSVETAQNAETSQ
+157 
-172 SAETSQ
+172 
-178 NAETSQSA
+178 QSA
-186 ATAQN
+186 APN
-191 AETSQSAEVA
+191 
-201 SKPDSLQIA
+201 
-210 ESGDLEKAENTENT
+210 
-224 GNTEKLAKLTEPEA
+224 
-238 GAARDE
+238 
-244 GNASLEPA
+244 
-252 KSEKS
+252 
-257 SQNAASTGPS
+257 GPS
-267 IIVEEGEGKKR
+267 IVVEEGEGKKR
-278 RKVRYSEL
+278 KKVRYSEL
-286 ADLRVGTHEISGT
+286 AELCVGAHEISGT
-299 ATREILE
+299 ATREVLE
-306 TADGKEPEKP
+306 RADGKPLEKP
-316 RKKVDFF
+316 RKKVDFY

-338 LLRKSGYTDFA
+338 LLRRSGYTDFT
-349 AEGSPGFM
+349 AEGSPGFIE
-357 QNYGA
+357 NNGA

-368 VLIGFFI
+368 ILIGFFI

-396 APEDVDVNFNDVAGV
+396 APEDVEVTFNDVAGV
-411 DEAVE
+411 DEALE

-595 DPTLDLREIAALT
+595 DPALDLREIATLT

-620 NEAALLAARAG
+620 NEAALLAARVG
-631 KLAVSKDEFG
+631 KPAVTKEEFG

-655 RVISEKEK
+655 RIISEAEK

-670 CGHALTANAIPGTDP
+670 CGHALTADALPGTDP

-711 LTTRAELIAQM
+711 LTTRNELIAQM
-722 QTLLAGTIAEELIF
+722 RTLLAGTIAEELIF
-736 GDVSTGAQNDLERA
+736 GDVSTGAQSDLERA

-762 MSRLGRVAFRT
+762 MSRLGRVAYR
-773 ANDSFLDSGGFAGR
+773 ASNDSFLDSGGFAGR
-787 EYGERTAWEIDRE
+787 EYGDRTAWEIDRE
-800 IKALVDAAAEEA
+800 VKSLVDAAAEEA

-844 VDAWAAKT
+844 VDAWTART
-852 EESTRPEEELEPKK
+852 EESARLEK
-866 SAQPENL
+866 SDDAA
-873 GGTEATNESI
+873 EATESIERL

>member
-1 MNTNLPQ
+1 MSTNLPQ
-8 SPKAASDEKERFRT
+8 RPKTAASDEKERRRT
-22 ASDEQPNVSS
+22 SSDERPNAVA
-32 RRGVDDASR
+32 RRGADDASR
-41 ASGENERFERER
+41 TTDENERFERER

-58 RDFDPFGRRGGVARS
+58 RDFEPFGRRGSVARPN
-73 SDDGGSSFWVVLIV
+73 DDGGSSFWVVLIV

-115 EMGAPETAQ
+115 ETGAPKIAQTPKIAQDSETAF
-124 NAATAQN
+124 
-131 AETSQSAETAQN
+131 SAEL
-143 AETSQSVETSQNAE
+143 SQIVESEKIGEST
-157 TSQSVETAQNAETSQ
+157 
-172 SAETSQ
+172 
-178 NAETSQSA
+178 
-186 ATAQN
+186 
-191 AETSQSAEVA
+191 
-201 SKPDSLQIA
+201 KPA
-210 ESGDLEKAENTENT
+210 ESGEARESAKEEGGKEDAE
-224 GNTEKLAKLTEPEA
+224 
-238 GAARDE
+238 RE
-244 GNASLEPA
+244 GETASLESA
-252 KSEKS
+252 ESEKS
-257 SQNAASTGPS
+257 AQAAPS

-278 RKVRYSEL
+278 KKVRYSEL

-299 ATREILE
+299 ATREVLE
-306 TADGKEPEKP
+306 RADGKPLEKS
-316 RKKVDFF
+316 RKKVDFY

-368 VLIGFFI
+368 LLLGVFI

-595 DPTLDLREIAALT
+595 DPTLDLREIATLT

-670 CGHALTANAIPGTDP
+670 CGHALTADAIPGTDP

-711 LTTRAELIAQM
+711 LTTRTELIAQM

-762 MSRLGRVAFRT
+762 MSRLGRIAFRG

-787 EYGERTAWEIDRE
+787 EYGERTAWKIDRE
-800 IKALVDAAAEEA
+800 VKALVDAAADEA

-844 VDAWAAKT
+844 VDAWTAKA
-852 EESTRPEEELEPKK
+852 EKLAQPSEL
-866 SAQPENL
+866 AQPEESVK
-873 GGTEATNESI
+873 TENPDEADPTGESS

>member
-1 MNTNLPQ
+1 MSTNLPQ
-8 SPKAASDEKERFRT
+8 RPKAAASDEKERCQT
-22 ASDEQPNVSS
+22 ASDERPNVSA
-32 RRGVDDASR
+32 RRVPDDAR
-41 ASGENERFERER
+41 TSGENERFERER

-58 RDFDPFGRRGGVARS
+58 RDFEPFGRRGGVAR

-115 EMGAPETAQ
+115 EMGAPETVQNSEIAQ
-124 NAATAQN
+124 NSQSVQN
-131 AETSQSAETAQN
+131 AESALSPEPSQTKESVKSKKTAEPDKEAERGVKN
-143 AETSQSVETSQNAE
+143 A
-157 TSQSVETAQNAETSQ
+157 
-172 SAETSQ
+172 
-178 NAETSQSA
+178 
-186 ATAQN
+186 
-191 AETSQSAEVA
+191 
-201 SKPDSLQIA
+201 
-210 ESGDLEKAENTENT
+210 
-224 GNTEKLAKLTEPEA
+224 
-238 GAARDE
+238 
-244 GNASLEPA
+244 
-252 KSEKS
+252 
-257 SQNAASTGPS
+257 PS

-278 RKVRYSEL
+278 KKVRYSEL

-299 ATREILE
+299 ATREVLE
-306 TADGKEPEKP
+306 SADGKTPEKP

-323 SGRQGLDVDADYFFD
+323 SGRQGLDVDADYFFN
-338 LLRKSGYTDFA
+338 LLRRSGYADFA

-362 SLLMTL
+362 SLLTTL
-368 VLIGFFI
+368 FLIGVFV

-396 APEDVDVNFNDVAGV
+396 APEDVDVNFSDVAGV

-595 DPTLDLREIAALT
+595 DPTLDLREIATLT

-620 NEAALLAARAG
+620 NEAALLAARVG
-631 KLAVSKDEFG
+631 KLAVTKEEFG

-655 RVISEKEK
+655 RVLSEKEK

-670 CGHALTANAIPGTDP
+670 CGHALTADAIPGTDP

-722 QTLLAGTIAEELIF
+722 QTLLAGTIAEEMIF

>member
-1 MNTNLPQ
+1 MNTNPSQ
-8 SPKAASDEKERFRT
+8 RPTGAAASDDNERFRN
-22 ASDEQPNVSS
+22 ASDDLTNGAARRVSE
-32 RRGVDDASR
+32 DASR
-41 ASGENERFERER
+41 ASDDNELFERER

-58 RDFDPFGRRGGVARS
+58 RDFEPFGRRGGVARS
-73 SDDGGSSFWVVLIV
+73 GGDRGNSFWVVLIV

-94 WNAIYEPPRCEIP
+94 WNAIYEPPRFEIP
-107 LGKLIELI
+107 VGKLIELI
-115 EMGAPETAQ
+115 EAGAPE
-124 NAATAQN
+124 AASN
-131 AETSQSAETAQN
+131 
-143 AETSQSVETSQNAE
+143 
-157 TSQSVETAQNAETSQ
+157 
-172 SAETSQ
+172 
-178 NAETSQSA
+178 
-186 ATAQN
+186 
-191 AETSQSAEVA
+191 AEVA
-201 SKPDSLQIA
+201 RS
-210 ESGDLEKAENTENT
+210 
-224 GNTEKLAKLTEPEA
+224 TEKLPDAERPT
-238 GAARDE
+238 
-244 GNASLEPA
+244 EPA
-252 KSEKS
+252 KTPDIEKS
-257 SQNAASTGPS
+257 TEPAKTPDAEKSTEPAKTPDAERPTEPVKTPDAEKSAESAKTPDVEKSEEAIKSKKTSQDAAPTGPS

-278 RKVRYSEL
+278 KKVRYSEL
-286 ADLRVGTHEISGT
+286 ADLRVGKYEISGT
-299 ATREILE
+299 ATREVLE
-306 TADGKEPEKP
+306 SADGKEPEKP
-316 RKKVDFF
+316 RKKVDFY
-323 SGRQGLDVDADYFFD
+323 SGRQGLDVDADYFFE

-357 QNYGA
+357 QDHGA

-501 VFIDELDALGKSRT
+501 VFIDELDALGKSRS

-631 KLAVSKDEFG
+631 KLAVSKEEFG

-705 PDDERY
+705 PDD
-711 LTTRAELIAQM
+711 
-722 QTLLAGTIAEELIF
+722 
-736 GDVSTGAQNDLERA
+736 
-750 TEIAR
+750 
-755 RMTTVYG
+755 
-762 MSRLGRVAFRT
+762 
-773 ANDSFLDSGGFAGR
+773 
-787 EYGERTAWEIDRE
+787 
-800 IKALVDAAAEEA
+800 
-812 RRILVERKDLLVE
+812 
-825 VANRLL
+825 
-831 EKETMTGDELREI
+831 
-844 VDAWAAKT
+844 
-852 EESTRPEEELEPKK
+852 
-866 SAQPENL
+866 
-873 GGTEATNESI
+873 

>member
-1 MNTNLPQ
+1 MNTNPSQ
-8 SPKAASDEKERFRT
+8 RSKRAAASDE
-22 ASDEQPNVSS
+22 AANVESS
-32 RRGVDDASR
+32 RVSEDVGRTPD
-41 ASGENERFERER
+41 ENERFERER
-53 DRERK
+53 DKERK
-58 RDFDPFGRRGGVARS
+58 RDFDPFGRRGNAARC
-73 SDDGGSSFWVVLIV
+73 DDGGNSFWAVLIV

-115 EMGAPETAQ
+115 EAGAPQNAQ
-124 NAATAQN
+124 N
-131 AETSQSAETAQN
+131 
-143 AETSQSVETSQNAE
+143 
-157 TSQSVETAQNAETSQ
+157 VETARDAELARIAD
-172 SAETSQ
+172 SA
-178 NAETSQSA
+178 
-186 ATAQN
+186 
-191 AETSQSAEVA
+191 
-201 SKPDSLQIA
+201 
-210 ESGDLEKAENTENT
+210 KAEALENPVKSTEQ
-224 GNTEKLAKLTEPEA
+224 ESLDEA
-238 GAARDE
+238 E
-244 GNASLEPA
+244 ETT

-257 SQNAASTGPS
+257 PQDAAPTGPS

-278 RKVRYSEL
+278 KKVRYSEL

-299 ATREILE
+299 ATREVLE
-306 TADGKEPEKP
+306 SADEKEMEKS
-316 RKKVDFF
+316 RRKVDFF

-357 QNYGA
+357 QNHGA

-396 APEDVDVNFNDVAGV
+396 APEDVDVDFSDVAGV

-595 DPTLDLREIAALT
+595 DPTLDLREIATLT

-620 NEAALLAARAG
+620 NEAALLAARVG
-631 KLAVSKDEFG
+631 KLAVTKEEFG

-655 RVISEKEK
+655 RVLSEKEK

-722 QTLLAGTIAEELIF
+722 QTLLGGTIAEELIF

-800 IKALVDAAAEEA
+800 VKSLVDAAAEKA
-812 RRILVERKDLLVE
+812 RQILVERQDLLVE
-825 VANRLL
+825 VATRLL

-844 VDAWAAKT
+844 VDAWTANA
-852 EESTRPEEELEPKK
+852 EK
-866 SAQPENL
+866 SAQPEKETKAEKSAQ
-873 GGTEATNESI
+873 TEKPDDAAPAGEAS

>member
-1 MNTNLPQ
+1 MNTNPSQ
-8 SPKAASDEKERFRT
+8 HPKGVAASDE
-22 ASDEQPNVSS
+22 ASSVDARRVSEDVS
-32 RRGVDDASR
+32 RRPD
-41 ASGENERFERER
+41 ENERFDRER
-53 DRERK
+53 DKERK
-58 RDFDPFGRRGGVARS
+58 RDFGPFGRRGSVARTG
-73 SDDGGSSFWVVLIV
+73 DEGGASFGAVLLV
-87 VFSLIFL
+87 VFFLIFL
-94 WNAIYEPPRCEIP
+94 WNVIYEPPRCEIP

-115 EMGAPETAQ
+115 EAGAPQNAQSADVAQ
-124 NAATAQN
+124 NGEN
-131 AETSQSAETAQN
+131 ADITPSA
-143 AETSQSVETSQNAE
+143 
-157 TSQSVETAQNAETSQ
+157 
-172 SAETSQ
+172 
-178 NAETSQSA
+178 
-186 ATAQN
+186 
-191 AETSQSAEVA
+191 
-201 SKPDSLQIA
+201 DSLQLVDSLIA
-210 ESGDLEKAENTENT
+210 NKTKKLE
-224 GNTEKLAKLTEPEA
+224 EPEKSA
-238 GAARDE
+238 ERRSGNEAAE
-244 GNASLEPA
+244 ASKAA

-257 SQNAASTGPS
+257 PQNAAPTGPS

-278 RKVRYSEL
+278 KKVRYSEL

-316 RKKVDFF
+316 RKKVDFY

-368 VLIGFFI
+368 LLIGFFI
-375 YFLRRMGAGVGAFGR
+375 YFLRKMGAGVGAFGR

-396 APEDVDVNFNDVAGV
+396 APEDVDVTFADVAGV

-501 VFIDELDALGKSRT
+501 VFIDELDALGKSRS

-620 NEAALLAARAG
+620 NEAALLAARTG
-631 KLAVSKDEFG
+631 KLVVSKDEFG

-722 QTLLAGTIAEELIF
+722 ETLLAGTIAEELIF

-800 IKALVDAAAEEA
+800 VKSLVDAAAEKA
-812 RRILVERKDLLVE
+812 RQILVERKDLLVE
-825 VANRLL
+825 VANRLV

-844 VDAWAAKT
+844 VDAWTANA
-852 EESTRPEEELEPKK
+852 EESTQLEKEPETEK
-866 SAQPENL
+866 SAQAEKSDDAAT
-873 GGTEATNESI
+873 GSEATERAIN